1 MGSEAINKLRR
12 DAVPGAATELHG
24 PASARET
31 GARCHVWGRA
41 AAAGAR
47 SALKARRRLE
57 RQHGPGGRR
66 DAAAAP
72 ATCAAGGEASGWFWP
87 RRCCTVTAARL
98 WLYSP
103 RRASGSR
110 LPRRADGRV
119 VPGCSGAAGLS
130 CSGAGWL
137 PRAEARWALCFPS
150 VPARRVPE
158 EAVQGAGQELQPA
171 GEAGGQRLAAA
182 HRVLLPESPAD
193 HGCGESGAALGLR
206 TFLSWTR
213 LRFEQTPSHLCMGT
227 WVESFFQLQTPN

>member
-1 MGSEAINKLRR
+1 MVYIVWLEKLLNPGTQMLVPERVLEDWIWKLLWCEYSAHLIAGASSLGSETINKLRR

-72 ATCAAGGEASGWFWP
+72 ATCAAGGEASGWLWP

-110 LPRRADGRV
+110 LRRAGGR
-119 VPGCSGAAGLS
+119 
-130 CSGAGWL
+130 
-137 PRAEARWALCFPS
+137 
-150 VPARRVPE
+150 
-158 EAVQGAGQELQPA
+158 
-171 GEAGGQRLAAA
+171 AGGPGLQRGGGAELLRGWVAAA
-182 HRVLLPESPAD
+182 
-193 HGCGESGAALGLR
+193 C
-206 TFLSWTR
+206 
-213 LRFEQTPSHLCMGT
+213 
-227 WVESFFQLQTPN
+227 